1 MNEFLGIE
9 ILRGNFDIETYS
21 VSSDNNL
28 LVATKSKK
36 KEQKFTYIKDRRKQ
50 FLLKDY
56 INSLYTSI
64 VEKDKSSHTEEVN
77 QIILDGD
84 YLIVFENHHPTIVKK
99 VFDLRGTELPEEI
112 KKQIKEIQGYLEK
125 DRDKLLTSKYAPIIE
140 TIVDRRA
147 TRLINTE
154 ETEELEEFYKSAAD
168 YAYNRKRNNRRY
180 RRDYSFDL
188 GLIFAAYTHLWIRN
202 SFSVV
207 KELQDK
213 HLVYGTIAEIIYFLG
228 IIFAFK
234 RLDELIGEV
243 NLNKDIEYYIDLCSK
258 VENGDRKTI
267 RSLAENFGRVGISP
281 YGLYTELEKNQFC
294 MSLSRDL
301 TIIDCFENEDLVQ
314 IRVKLIFL
322 GYEYLNDLFRIGQNE
337 ILEDMYMAKLKEIEK
352 EIDLT
357 DKELAEND
365 EYIMDLVAN
374 NCDFD
379 ENGRLKLIPI
389 VYDKTVK
396 TKKYA
401 I

>member
-9 ILRGNFDIETYS
+9 VLRGNFKIETYS

-28 LVATKSKK
+28 LVATKSEK

-50 FLLKDY
+50 FLLKGY

-64 VEKDKSSHTEEVN
+64 VEKDKSNYTEEVN

-99 VFDLRGTELPEEI
+99 VFDLRGTELPEEM
-112 KKQIKEIQGYLEK
+112 KKQIKEIQECLEK
-125 DRDKLLTSKYAPIIE
+125 DRDKLLTGRYAPIIE
-140 TIVDRRA
+140 TIVDRRV
-147 TRLINTE
+147 TPLISTE

-168 YAYNRKRNNRRY
+168 YAYKRKRNKH
-180 RRDYSFDL
+180 RRDYGFDL
-188 GLIFAAYTHLWIRN
+188 GLIFASYTHGWIRN
-202 SFSVV
+202 SFPVV

-213 HLVYGTIAEIIYFLG
+213 HLVCGTLAESIYFLG
-228 IIFAFK
+228 VIYAFK
-234 RLDELIGEV
+234 ILDDLIRKV

-267 RSLAENFGRVGISP
+267 RSLAEYFGRSGITP
-281 YGLYTELEKNQFC
+281 CGLYTELEKNQFYL
-294 MSLSRDL
+294 SLSRDL
-301 TIIDCFENEDLVQ
+301 TILDCFDNEDLSQ
-314 IRVKLIFL
+314 IKSELILL
-322 GYEYLNDLFRIGQNE
+322 GYEYLHECPRADENE
-337 ILEDMYMAKLKEIEK
+337 ILEEMYMNKLKKIEEK
-352 EIDLT
+352 IDLT

-365 EYIMDLVAN
+365 EYIMDLITN

-389 VYDKTVK
+389 VYDQTVK